1 MIDSWRFAGA
11 SRSADTSGETPTG
24 ISAFS
29 TLELRALLRTTSESV
44 LVVDDTGQ
52 VIKAAAG
59 ESTQWVANQLLGKR
73 LDEALD
79 ETSSR
84 AFYEAL
90 LVSRRYQ
97 RTETVTFSLHHE
109 DRQHSFVAT
118 AYPLEQGAVL
128 CAVRDITR
136 QHAVDTA
143 LATRFEI
150 ERLLGRCSYRFIN
163 IHPDRIDLAID
174 QTLGDLGIYC
184 GVDRAYI
191 YQQTEQTLS
200 NTHGW
205 RRSGLKEEQPAYGRR
220 LHAGQLPWLARQ
232 LYSQELVT
240 VDSLD
245 QLPQEALLERN
256 RLQRAGVNALVAV
269 PIIYSGDVRG
279 FLAVDRGAD
288 QPRWSREQLHLL
300 RSAGEIFASALQRKQ
315 SERRIFR
322 LAYYD
327 RLTGL
332 PNRQL
337 LRRRVGQLCQ
347 SMDQAFAVVLLD
359 LNDAGMINDLLG
371 HDVGD
376 LLLKT
381 ISSRLEAFLPHG
393 HPLARW
399 GGDEFIFTLPLSAG
413 DIGEQVTRQVDRLR
427 DLLGKT
433 VRVAGHELRVSA
445 SIGVACHPEHGGDV
459 DSLVRYAEMA
469 LRQAKQQNRN
479 GLVLYDQGLQQR
491 AASRSR
497 LENRLRQAVERKAF
511 RLNYQPMVCMHDGA
525 LVAAEALVR
534 WNDEELG
541 RIPPDDFI
549 GLAEETGLIVP
560 LGEWVLEQTCW
571 DLGAWQR
578 EGLTLP
584 RISVNV
590 SGHQLLD
597 DRFPKTLESLLRR
610 YRLPGHALELEITE
624 STLMEREKGCL
635 PLLQRLRELGISIA
649 VDDFG
654 TGYSSLSKIKHMPVN
669 ILKIDRS
676 FIQDIFTDDNDKAI
690 VIAIVA
696 MAHQLNLRVV
706 AEGVETE
713 EQLAFLRE
721 TGCDLVQ
728 GFLIGRPCSTQHLR
742 ELLLRG
748 QALLSDQRSMLFDQR
763 PLF

>member
-11 SRSADTSGETPTG
+11 DRSADTTGEASTG
-24 ISAFS
+24 VSAFS

-44 LVVDDTGQ
+44 LVVDDTGL
-52 VIKAAAG
+52 VVKAAAS
-59 ESTQWVANQLLGKR
+59 EATQWVANALLGKR

-97 RTETVTFSLHHE
+97 RTETVTFTLSR
-109 DRQHSFVAT
+109 DGQQHSFVAT

-128 CAVRDITR
+128 CSVRDITR

-191 YQQTEQTLS
+191 YQQAEQTLTNS
-200 NTHGW
+200 HGW
-205 RRSGLKEEQPAYGRR
+205 RRSGLSSEQPAHGQR

-245 QLPQEALLERN
+245 QLPQEALLERT
-256 RLQRAGVNALVAV
+256 RLQQAGVSSLVVV

-279 FLAVDRGAD
+279 FLGVDRGPGHD
-288 QPRWSREQLHLL
+288 RWTREQLHLL

-347 SMDQAFAVVLLD
+347 SMNQPFALLLLD
-359 LNDAGMINDLLG
+359 LNDAGMLNYLLG

-381 ISSRLEAFLPHG
+381 VSARLEACLPHG

-399 GGDEFIFTLPLSAG
+399 GGDEFIFTIPLNAG
-413 DIGEQVTRQVDRLR
+413 DIDEQVHRQVDRLR
-427 DLLGKT
+427 DLRGKP
-433 VRVAGHELRVSA
+433 VRVAGHELRV
-445 SIGVACHPEHGGDV
+445 
-459 DSLVRYAEMA
+459 
-469 LRQAKQQNRN
+469 
-479 GLVLYDQGLQQR
+479 
-491 AASRSR
+491 AA
-497 LENRLRQAVERKAF
+497 
-511 RLNYQPMVCMHDGA
+511 
-525 LVAAEALVR
+525 
-534 WNDEELG
+534 
-541 RIPPDDFI
+541 
-549 GLAEETGLIVP
+549 
-560 LGEWVLEQTCW
+560 
-571 DLGAWQR
+571 
-578 EGLTLP
+578 
-584 RISVNV
+584 
-590 SGHQLLD
+590 
-597 DRFPKTLESLLRR
+597 
-610 YRLPGHALELEITE
+610 
-624 STLMEREKGCL
+624 
-635 PLLQRLRELGISIA
+635 
-649 VDDFG
+649 
-654 TGYSSLSKIKHMPVN
+654 
-669 ILKIDRS
+669 
-676 FIQDIFTDDNDKAI
+676 
-690 VIAIVA
+690 
-696 MAHQLNLRVV
+696 
-706 AEGVETE
+706 
-713 EQLAFLRE
+713 
-721 TGCDLVQ
+721 
-728 GFLIGRPCSTQHLR
+728 
-742 ELLLRG
+742 
-748 QALLSDQRSMLFDQR
+748 
-763 PLF
+763 